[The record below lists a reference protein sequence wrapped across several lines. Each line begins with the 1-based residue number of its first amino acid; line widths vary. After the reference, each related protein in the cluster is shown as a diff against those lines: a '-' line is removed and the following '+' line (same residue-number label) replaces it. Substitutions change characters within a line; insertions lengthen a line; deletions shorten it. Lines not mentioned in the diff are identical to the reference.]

1 MLEGC
6 RFLAAEDN
14 ELNAE
19 ILCELLEM
27 QGASCDV
34 VENGKLAVEAF
45 RAAEPGKYA
54 AILMDVQMPVM
65 GGYEAAPKLRNCVLT
80 ANTIG
85 ANRWWLELFVLAQG
99 FADMYINGDPSSEI
113 QALNTG
119 EARLRDYMRPGLEYL
134 QLLFDRGYI
143 DYKTAYTYE
152 AMDEAPKFLAQETP
166 IVMSYQGAAAPERNY
181 GGRISG
187 WRSSAYP
194 AAWDRCP
201 CCPSRAPASRRTRPT
216 GKTRWPSLSRC

>member
-65 GGYEAAPKLRNCVLT
+65 GGYEAARTIRAMDRPDAASIPIVAMT
-80 ANTIG
+80 ANAFTEDV
-85 ANRWWLELFVLAQG
+85 A
-99 FADMYINGDPSSEI
+99 
-113 QALNTG
+113 
-119 EARLRDYMRPGLEYL
+119 
-134 QLLFDRGYI
+134 
-143 DYKTAYTYE
+143 E
-152 AMDEAPKFLAQETP
+152 AMDAGMNAHVAKPVDTEVLNRTLAEITRGIREQGNEGET
-166 IVMSYQGAAAPERNY
+166 R
-181 GGRISG
+181 
-187 WRSSAYP
+187 
-194 AAWDRCP
+194 
-201 CCPSRAPASRRTRPT
+201 
-216 GKTRWPSLSRC
+216 